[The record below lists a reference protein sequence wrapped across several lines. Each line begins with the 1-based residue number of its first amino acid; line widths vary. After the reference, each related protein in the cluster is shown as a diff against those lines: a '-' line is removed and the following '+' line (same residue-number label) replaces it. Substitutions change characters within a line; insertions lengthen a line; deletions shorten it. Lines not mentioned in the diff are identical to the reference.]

1 MSVPLQGR
9 TAIVTGG
16 GSGIGRAIAAAFA
29 AEGANVVIAGRS
41 PDRLQ
46 AAADDLGDR
55 VTAIPTDITDEDEVA
70 ALFTA
75 AVGRHG
81 TVDVLVNS
89 AGAFAGDVTD
99 EQDVAAF
106 RQVLDTN
113 VVGTF
118 LCAREAFRHMRGRG
132 GRIINIGS
140 IAARRARAQSTAYS
154 ASKHAVWGLTQAL
167 ALDGRDDGI
176 VVSCLN
182 PGNTLVERRATSG
195 AQSGRS
201 EGAEPMMAV
210 DEVARIAV
218 LMATL
223 DPEINLLEALVLP
236 DTQAYVGRG

>member
-16 GSGIGRAIAAAFA
+16 GSGIGLAIATAFA
-29 AEGANVVIAGRS
+29 AEGARVVIAGRS
-41 PDRLQ
+41 PDRLHA
-46 AAADDLGDR
+46 AAADIGDR
-55 VTAIPTDITDEDEVA
+55 VTAVPTDVTDEDEVA
-70 ALFTA
+70 GLFA
-75 AVGRHG
+75 ATIERHG
-81 TVDVLVNS
+81 SVEVLINS

-99 EQDVAAF
+99 EQDVTAF

-132 GRIINIGS
+132 GRIINVGS

-167 ALDGRDDGI
+167 ALDGRQDGI

-182 PGNTLVERRATSG
+182 PGNTFVERRAAAG
-195 AQSGRS
+195 VQSGS
-201 EGAEPMMAV
+201 ADEAEPMMAV
-210 DEVARIAV
+210 AEVARVAV

-223 DPEINLLEALVLP
+223 DPDINLLEALVLP
-236 DTQAYVGRG
+236 DAQAYVGRG

>member
-1 MSVPLQGR
+1 MGVPLEGR
-9 TAIVTGG
+9 TAIITGG

-29 AEGANVVIAGRS
+29 AEGATITIAGRS

-46 AAADDLGDR
+46 ATADELGDR
-55 VTAIPTDITDEDEVA
+55 VNALVTDVTDEDDVA
-70 ALFTA
+70 RLFA
-75 AVGRHG
+75 AAAERDGS
-81 TVDVLVNS
+81 VDVLVNS
-89 AGAFAGDVTD
+89 AGAFTGDVTD
-99 EQDVAAF
+99 TQDVAAF

-132 GRIINIGS
+132 GRIINVGS

-182 PGNTLVERRATSG
+182 PGNTLVERRARSG
-195 AQSGRS
+195 AQSGRD
-201 EGAEPMMAV
+201 EGSEPMMAAE
-210 DEVARIAV
+210 EVGRVAV

-223 DPEINLLEALVLP
+223 NPDINLLEALVLP
-236 DTQAYVGRG
+236 DQQAYIGRG

>member
-1 MSVPLQGR
+1 MGVPLEGR

-16 GSGIGRAIAAAFA
+16 GSGIGRAIASAFA
-29 AEGANVVIAGRS
+29 AEGAHVVIAGRS
-41 PDRLQ
+41 PDRLH
-46 AAADDLGDR
+46 AAATALG
-55 VTAIPTDITDEDEVA
+55 VTAVPTNVTDEDEVA
-70 ALFTA
+70 GLFA
-75 AVGRHG
+75 ATVERHG
-81 TVDVLVNS
+81 SIDVLVNS
-89 AGAFAGDVTD
+89 AGAFAGDLTD

-106 RQVLDTN
+106 RHVRDTN

-118 LCAREAFRHMRGRG
+118 VCAREAFRHMRGRG

-140 IAARRARAQSTAYS
+140 IAARRVRAQSTAYS

-182 PGNTLVERRATSG
+182 PGNTLVERRASSA

-201 EGAEPMMAV
+201 EGTEPMMAV
-210 DEVARIAV
+210 EEVARVAV

>member
-1 MSVPLQGR
+1 MVVPLDGR

-29 AEGANVVIAGRS
+29 AEGAHVVVAGRS
-41 PDRLQ
+41 PDRLH
-46 AAADDLGDR
+46 AAATSIGDR
-55 VTAIPTDITDEDEVA
+55 VTAVPTDVTDEDEVVR
-70 ALFTA
+70 LFAT
-75 AVGRHG
+75 VVERHG
-81 TVDVLVNS
+81 SVEILVNS

-106 RQVLDTN
+106 RRVLDTN

-132 GRIINIGS
+132 GRIINVGS
-140 IAARRARAQSTAYS
+140 IAARRARAHSTAYS

-182 PGNTLVERRATSG
+182 PGNTSVERRAASG

-201 EGAEPMMAV
+201 EETEPMMAV
-210 DEVARIAV
+210 EEVARVAV

-223 DPEINLLEALVLP
+223 DPDINLLEALLMP